1 MPRWQDLRSSD
12 RRSFPGPNSWRAA
25 YGESGGTSCLIL
37 KLGSSLVGTGRV
49 LAMEVTDY
57 TPATLMLERYQADR
71 ELDFM

>member
-1 MPRWQDLRSSD
+1 M
-12 RRSFPGPNSWRAA
+12 
-25 YGESGGTSCLIL
+25 ESLGGTSCLIL